1 MTLKKIADFPEFE
14 TRCSLTLI
22 MGLEPL
28 PKKDFLA
35 LLAKKLRFP
44 PYFGMNWDAA
54 AACLAGLASLQKQ
67 KIRLIFPAVPL
78 KSAREMKTFET
89 VLADAQEQLRRCGVT
104 LEAEIVGQD

>member
-14 TRCSLTLI
+14 TRSSLTLI

-28 PKKDFLA
+28 SKKDFLA

-54 AACLAGLASLQKQ
+54 ADCLAGLASLK
-67 KIRLIFPAVPL
+67 KRNIRLIFPVKPL
-78 KSAREMKTFET
+78 KSPREMKTFEA
-89 VLADAQEQLRRCGVT
+89 VLAAAQEELQKYGTT
-104 LEAEIVGQD
+104 LEADLIAQD